1 MNVVT
6 SKLVSPVIMLL
17 SAAAGLTLTVKPSH
31 AHDIPT
37 DVVVQVY
44 LAAES
49 GQLNLLVRVPL
60 EAMRDIQFPLRGP
73 GYLDIG
79 EADRTIRDAAQIWIA
94 NDIDLYEGE
103 RRLEEKNI
111 AAARISL
118 PSDRSFRSYELA
130 YEHVT
135 GPPLPDDT
143 RIIWN
148 QALLDVLIEV
158 PIVSADSAFS
168 IDPELARLGLN
179 TVTVLRFVTPDGDLR
194 AFEFDGNP
202 GLVRLDPRWHQAF
215 FRFVR
220 LGFDHILAG
229 IDHLLFV
236 MCLIIPFR
244 RARPVIVLVTSFT
257 VAHSI
262 TLLSSAFGLA
272 PKALWFPPLIETLI
286 AVSIVYMA
294 LENIV
299 GARWQ
304 RRWAIAFAFG
314 LVHGFGFSFAL
325 SETLQFAGPHLLT
338 SLLAFNIG
346 VELGQIAIVLMAIPI
361 LNFLFRSAKAERIG
375 TIVLSALIAH
385 SGWHWMIDRAVSLSQ
400 YQFRWPVFDFA
411 LLATAMR
418 WLLLIVLIG
427 ASAWAAFRAWQ
438 RQAAAK

>member
-1 MNVVT
+1 
-6 SKLVSPVIMLL
+6 MLL

-143 RIIWN
+143 RITWN